1 MNRSCKV
8 ITTCFQGRVVR
19 PETTIIGNPSCMAN
33 HSQNFPT
40 KDSVLELLKL
50 ILAEEISI
58 NPGVEVMD
66 TIIVNNDTGWSR
78 GNAWLDSINGTKT
91 HSGKIIVL
99 NRENSGRSFGGYN
112 EAFQTYKND
121 YDYWIFT
128 EDDILIDGNKYFSKA
143 IEEFNSNKEVGF
155 LALQGISSDGLYGMT
170 GPEVIHAH
178 GGVGIT
184 STKVLNELTQKLGSL
199 PFADKTKSQEYY
211 DIIQFGEIAFTNQIS
226 RLGYKLGVL
235 KKHFPLHWFAWD
247 KLRNISNK
255 NYIV

>member
-1 MNRSCKV
+1 
-8 ITTCFQGRVVR
+8 
-19 PETTIIGNPSCMAN
+19 MAN

-40 KDSVLELLKL
+40 KDSILELLKL
-50 ILAEEISI
+50 ILSEEISI

-78 GNAWLDSINGTKT
+78 GNDWLKSVDGTKT

-99 NRENSGRSFGGYN
+99 NRNNSGRSFGGYN
-112 EAFQTYKND
+112 EAFRKYKND

-128 EDDILIDGNKYFSKA
+128 EDDILINGDEYFSKS
-143 IEEFNSNKEVGF
+143 ISEFKSDKEIGF
-155 LALQGISSDGLYGMT
+155 LALQGISNEGLNGQF

-184 STKVLNELTQKLGSL
+184 STKVLTELVKKLGAL
-199 PFADKTKSQEYY
+199 PFANETQSQEYY
-211 DIIQFGEIAFTNQIS
+211 DIIQLGEIAFTNQIT

-247 KLRNISNK
+247 KMRNISNR